1 MKSFLDS
8 TSSITFLQK
17 RVQAAVAVTVTL
29 SREALITGIF
39 EVYTGN
45 NEQAS
50 LVRRVCVRRV
60 VNLKN

>member
-29 SREALITGIF
+29 SREAPITGIF